1 MPWSVKIA
9 RIAGVNVYLHFTF
22 LLLMLLVALAEGGT
36 APTFFEAA
44 VGVLF
49 FVCLFTCVLAHEFG
63 HILMARRFGVGTR
76 DVTLLPIGGVARLEK
91 MPDRPR
97 DEFWVALAGPAVNVV
112 IAGVLLVG
120 VLIFGGGWS
129 GLVWDLEEAGFV
141 ESLILI
147 NTAMI
152 LFNLL
157 PAFPMDGGR
166 VLRAM
171 LASRMDFVRATQIAA
186 RLGRV
191 MAVLFV
197 VVGVFWLKN
206 PFLFF
211 IALVVWFG
219 AGQEANYAILKSQLK
234 GITVKQAMITEFHQ
248 ATPEDSLGKI
258 AEWVLAGTQTD
269 YPIVND
275 SGQVIGI
282 LGTNELFEALKRH
295 DLWTSVRDVMKR
307 DFVALESSFL
317 LEPALNLYQ
326 RYPHNMIPVV
336 ENGVLTG
343 MLTMDNVAELIKIR
357 QALNR
362 RLAYAKLR

>member
-1 MPWSVKIA
+1 MRWSVKVA

-36 APTFFEAA
+36 APSLAEAA
-44 VGVLF
+44 AGILF
-49 FVCLFTCVLAHEFG
+49 FVCLFACVLAHEFG
-63 HILMARRFGVGTR
+63 HVLMARRFGVGTR

-91 MPDRPR
+91 MPDQPR
-97 DEFWVALAGPAVNVV
+97 DEFWVALAGPAVNVA
-112 IAGVLLVG
+112 IAGVLWLG
-120 VLIFGGGWS
+120 ILFFGGGWS
-129 GLVWDLEEAGFV
+129 EMEWGIEEAGFV
-141 ESLILI
+141 EGLIII
-147 NTAMI
+147 NVAMI

-166 VLRAM
+166 VLRAV
-171 LASRMDFVRATQIAA
+171 LAARMDFVRATQIAA
-186 RLGRV
+186 RLGRA

-197 VVGVFWLKN
+197 VAGIFWLKN

-219 AGQEANYAILKSQLK
+219 AGQEASYAILKSQLS
-234 GITVKQAMITEFHQ
+234 GINVKHAMITEFHR

-275 SGQVIGI
+275 SRQVIGI
-282 LGTNELFEALKRH
+282 LGTNELFEALKQH
-295 DLWTSVRDVMKR
+295 DLWTPVRDVMKR
-307 DFVALESSFL
+307 DFVVLESSFL

-326 RYPHNMIPVV
+326 RYPHSMIPVV
-336 ENGVLTG
+336 ENGALIG
-343 MLTMDNVAELIKIR
+343 MLTMENVVELINIR
-357 QALNR
+357 QALGR
-362 RLAYAKLR
+362 RLADAKLR

>member
-1 MPWSVKIA
+1 MPWSVKVA

-36 APTFFEAA
+36 APSFAEAA
-44 VGVLF
+44 VGILF
-49 FVCLFTCVLAHEFG
+49 FISLFACVLAHEFG

-112 IAGVLLVG
+112 IAVLLIG
-120 VLIFGGGWS
+120 GLVLFGGGWPN
-129 GLVWDLEEAGFV
+129 LEWGIEDAGFA
-141 ESLILI
+141 ESLVII

-166 VLRAM
+166 VLRAV
-171 LASRMDFVRATQIAA
+171 LAARMDFVRATRIAA
-186 RLGRV
+186 RLGRG

-197 VVGVFWLKN
+197 IVGVFWLKN

-219 AGQEANYAILKSQLK
+219 AGQEANYAVLKSQLK

-248 ATPEDSLGKI
+248 ATPDDSLGKI

-269 YPIVND
+269 FPIVNE
-275 SGQVIGI
+275 SRQVIGI
-282 LGTNELFEALKRH
+282 LGTSQLFDALKQH
-295 DLWTSVRDVMKR
+295 DLWTPVRDVMKR
-307 DFVALESSFL
+307 DVVVLESSFH

-326 RYPHNMIPVV
+326 RYPNNMIPVV
-336 ENGVLTG
+336 ENGTLIG
-343 MLTMDNVAELIKIR
+343 MLTMENVTELIKIR

>member
-1 MPWSVKIA
+1 MPWSVKVA

-22 LLLMLLVALAEGGT
+22 ILLLLLVALAESGS
-36 APTFFEAA
+36 APSFTEAA
-44 VGVLF
+44 LGILF
-49 FVCLFTCVLAHEFG
+49 FISLFACVLAHEFG

-97 DEFWVALAGPAVNVV
+97 DEFWVAIAGPAVNVG
-112 IAGVLLVG
+112 IALLLTTGLVM
-120 VLIFGGGWS
+120 FGGGWS
-129 GLVWDLEEAGFV
+129 RLEWSLEEAGYV
-141 ESLILI
+141 ESLITI
-147 NTAMI
+147 NVAMI

-166 VLRAM
+166 VLRAI
-171 LASRMDFVRATQIAA
+171 LASRMEFVRATQIAA
-186 RLGRV
+186 RLGRG
-191 MAVLFV
+191 MAILFII
-197 VVGVFWLKN
+197 VGVFWLKN

-248 ATPEDSLGKI
+248 STPDDSLGKI

-269 YPIVND
+269 FPIVND
-275 SGQVIGI
+275 SQQVIGM
-282 LGTNELFEALKRH
+282 LGTKELFEALRHH
-295 DLWTSVRDVMKR
+295 DLWTPVQDVMKR
-307 DFVALESSFL
+307 DFVVLESSFQ

-326 RYPHNMIPVV
+326 RRTQQMIPVV
-336 ENGVLTG
+336 ENGMLIG
-343 MLTMDNVAELIKIR
+343 MLAMENVAELIKIR

-362 RLAYAKLR
+362 RMAYAKLR